1 MGRQAHDLTAG
12 MKAVHSKGSM
22 WVESTTG
29 PLMECWVEDRDEEEE
44 EREGKRER
52 DTQTEAGY
60 ASQITEIRE
69 KKER

>member
-1 MGRQAHDLTAG
+1 M
-12 MKAVHSKGSM
+12 
-22 WVESTTG
+22 ESTTG